1 MWFASSPE
9 GAILEVMASKAS
21 YDYEI
26 DVRTLVTTLLQLSPI
41 ILVVTYILEYSYVFQ
56 FLAEFDVTP
65 EEIGISEIELLSRAA
80 LLTLT
85 VITAIGLISGI
96 AVGLAVIESSVVE
109 SSTARRILIKVRP
122 TKVARSRK
130 QSSIMLSIQRASQQA
145 QSIRDVSAASFG
157 LIFLTT
163 IFGMKP
169 LGIQLSIFAKVVCLA
184 AAAIL
189 TFILFSRWRD
199 KRTRYLTLTC
209 GVAIEVSLL
218 CIAVIAGGVNTGV
231 VASTTGN
238 IPTFVNLLGVNIF
251 VVRPVWL
258 DAKIAPPRYSQN
270 QDFLEVGSDD
280 ETAYIYDCKTFTTY
294 RVPLNDIV
302 LQYQVWNT
310 ASNSSFLGH
319 LYCSPPP

>member
-1 MWFASSPE
+1 MWFASSPD

-26 DVRTLVTTLLQLSPI
+26 DVRTLARTLLQLSPI
-41 ILVVTYILEYSYVFQ
+41 ILVVIYILEYSYVFQ

-85 VITAIGLISGI
+85 VITVIGLISGI
-96 AVGLAVIESSVVE
+96 AVGLAVIGSSVVE
-109 SSTARRILIKVRP
+109 SDTARRILIKLKP
-122 TKVARSRK
+122 TKVPRPRK
-130 QSSIMLSIQRASQQA
+130 QNSIMLSIQRASQQA
-145 QSIRDVSAASFG
+145 QSVRDVSIVSFG
-157 LIFLTT
+157 LIFLATV
-163 IFGMKP
+163 FGMKP
-169 LGIQLSIFAKVVCLA
+169 LGIQLSIFTIVICLA
-184 AAAIL
+184 AAVIL
-189 TFILFSRWRD
+189 ISILLSGWRN

-209 GVAIEVSLL
+209 GVAIEILLL
-218 CIAVIAGGVNTGV
+218 CIAVTTGGVNTGV

-238 IPTFVNLLGVNIF
+238 IPAFVNLLGVNIF

-258 DAKIAPPRYSQN
+258 DSQIAPPQYSQN
-270 QDFLEVGSDD
+270 QGFLEVGSDD
-280 ETAYIYDCKTFTTY
+280 ETAFLYDCKTFTTY
-294 RVPLNDIV
+294 RVPLNDVV

-310 ASNSSFLGH
+310 SSNSSFLGH